1 VGRTVLRVRRL
12 KHIEVAYED
21 LVVDP
26 SQFDRVRAFLSLPAD
41 EGVPES
47 NILKTRTGRQ
57 QQVVANYG
65 DVRARLQGTR
75 FAALLD

>member
-1 VGRTVLRVRRL
+1 MLRVGQL

-21 LVVDP
+21 LVADP
-26 SQFDRVRAFLSLPAD
+26 AQFGRVRAFLGVSAD
-41 EGVPES
+41 DGVPES

-57 QQVVANYG
+57 QQVVANYD
-65 DVRARLQGTR
+65 DVRAVLQGTR